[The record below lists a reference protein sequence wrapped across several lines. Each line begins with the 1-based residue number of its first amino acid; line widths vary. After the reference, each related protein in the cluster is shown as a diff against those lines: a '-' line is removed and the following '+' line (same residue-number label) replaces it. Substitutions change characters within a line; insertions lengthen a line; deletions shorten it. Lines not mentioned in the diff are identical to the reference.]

1 MRTGDPI
8 NLEQTMP
15 SHCLGQYNAWQL
27 GDDPSTPFDLVWISI
42 AKAVA
47 PHAHRVLP
55 HGEPSLTIRRQRDPH
70 GNITDI
76 GLTICG
82 SLRRAMWYY
91 PEPREELISIRLKPE
106 MAAPVYGVA
115 PGEYFDQDPVPAPT
129 ALINACSATLLLA
142 ETGHP
147 MAIAEQLARDLN
159 HWTASRDIKQTPE
172 IAAAA
177 ILRKGNG
184 RTSCTNLARHLNVS
198 ERHLRRRFRDHLG
211 CSPKFYARQLRLT
224 AAGHLSEQTTTP
236 DWAQIAAATG
246 FHDQAH
252 MINEFQSLADLTPQ
266 QFHKERMGLSVFSN
280 T

>member
-1 MRTGDPI
+1 MRAGDLI
-8 NLEQTMP
+8 DLEDTKP
-15 SHCLGQYNAWQL
+15 SHCLGQYNAWHL
-27 GDDPSTPFDLVWISI
+27 RDHPSIPFDLVWISI
-42 AKAVA
+42 AHRTA

-55 HGEPSLTIRRQRDPH
+55 HGEPSLTIRRYRDTH
-70 GNITDI
+70 GDITDI
-76 GLTICG
+76 DLTVCG

-91 PEPREELISIRLKPE
+91 PKPREELISIRLKPE
-106 MAAPVYGVA
+106 MSAHVYGVA
-115 PGEYFDQDPVPAPT
+115 PSDYFDQDPLPAPT

-142 ETGHP
+142 ETAHP
-147 MAIAEQLARDLN
+147 MAIAEQLAHDLN
-159 HWTASRDIKQTPE
+159 LWTATRDINQTPE

-184 RTSCTNLARHLNVS
+184 RTSCADLAKHLDVS

-224 AAGHLSEQTTTP
+224 AAALLSEQSAAP
-236 DWAQIAAATG
+236 AWAQIAAATG

-252 MINEFQSLADLTPQ
+252 MINEFQSLVDLTPQ
-266 QFHKERMGLSVFSN
+266 QFHKERMVLSVFSN